1 MSNAILESDE
11 HVLSTLEKDG
21 SRHWLKPHLA
31 KGKFLNWRRL
41 VAYFLI
47 AVFTLLPILRVNGK
61 QAMFL
66 NIAKREFTFFGF
78 TFFPTDTL
86 LLAIFLV
93 GVLVSV
99 FLLTSLFGRVWCG
112 WACPQTVYMEFVFRP
127 IERFFEGTSGRGGE
141 PRKEPPAINQ
151 LLKYLTYFA
160 ICFYLSNTFLAYF
173 VGSDA
178 LLEWV
183 RMSPIKH
190 PGPFLL
196 VAVVTFFMLYNFCFF
211 REQLCILA
219 CPYGRFQSV
228 LLDDQ
233 SLIVSYDERRGEP
246 RGKLKRKKTKA
257 SSAEEVSAPDTVVQ
271 RSLHQIGT
279 EGGLP
284 ASEVAVSQP
293 ISTDAKG
300 DCIDCHKC
308 VVVCPTGID
317 IRDGLQM
324 ECINCTQ
331 CMDACDDVMRRI
343 GKPEKLIRYSSKA
356 ANESGV
362 RTMVRARVIVYP
374 TVLLIL
380 AGAFLAVFLNKQ
392 NFTATLL
399 RGPGN
404 QFSIEDDTMIR
415 NQLRL
420 RVVNRA
426 DKDTVFTIKSLND
439 KVILTKDFEGIDVP
453 AGKMEMVSF
462 SAVTEFENFKYGS
475 LPIQIEVT
483 DGAELSQIMD
493 FKMLG
498 PVQLQRSK
506 AQPKG
511 QSQD

>member
-1 MSNAILESDE
+1 MSDAILESDE
-11 HVLSTLEKDG
+11 HVLSTLDKDG
-21 SRHWLKPHLA
+21 SRNWLKPHLA
-31 KGKFLNWRRL
+31 KGKYLNWRRV

-47 AVFTLLPILRVNGK
+47 AVFTLLPILKVNGK

-93 GVLVSV
+93 GVLVSI

-141 PRKEPPAINQ
+141 PRKEPAAINQ
-151 LLKYLTYFA
+151 LLKYATYFA

-173 VGSDA
+173 VGSDT
-178 LLEWV
+178 LLKWV
-183 RMSPIKH
+183 RMSPINH

-246 RGKLKRKKTKA
+246 RGKLKRKKAKA
-257 SSAEEVSAPDTVVQ
+257 NQQNGTSEKDSNDGESFVKRT
-271 RSLHQIGT
+271 LHQISTGDGT
-279 EGGLP
+279 FSDSPSGT
-284 ASEVAVSQP
+284 SN
-293 ISTDAKG
+293 TTKAKG

-331 CMDACDDVMRRI
+331 CMDACDDVMRKI
-343 GKPEKLIRYSSKA
+343 GKPEKLIRFSSKA

-362 RTMVRARVIVYP
+362 RTLVRARVLAYP
-374 TVLLIL
+374 TILLIL
-380 AGAFLAVFLNKQ
+380 AGAFLAVFFSKQ

-404 QFSIEDDTMIR
+404 QFFLEDETMIR

-420 RVVNRA
+420 RIVNRA
-426 DKDTVFTIKSLND
+426 DQETTFTIKSLDEN
-439 KVILTKDFEGIDVP
+439 VALTADFDSITVP
-453 AGKMEMVSF
+453 PGKMEMVSF
-462 SAVTEFENFKYGS
+462 SAVTDHKNFKYGK
-475 LPIQIEVT
+475 LPFQIEVT
-483 DGAELSQIMD
+483 DGAQLSQIMD
-493 FKMLG
+493 FKLLG
-498 PVQLQRSK
+498 PMQLQRSK
-506 AQPKG
+506 PTSKE
-511 QSQD
+511 